1 MGKELGTAEDWTPAL
16 VATSEESS
24 GGLSVS
30 RFVGPGVGAAD
41 ELVVD
46 RVVAGIGDG
55 TIELAAF
62 GLAVIAPGDAAG
74 NVDGVASVVALVV
87 VVTEVGA
94 VLFVV
99 PAATVEN
106 GDDAGAANVGAD
118 VVGAA
123 DVGALD
129 V

>member
-1 MGKELGTAEDWTPAL
+1 M
-16 VATSEESS
+16 
-24 GGLSVS
+24 
-30 RFVGPGVGAAD
+30 
-41 ELVVD
+41 
-46 RVVAGIGDG
+46 
-55 TIELAAF
+55 
-62 GLAVIAPGDAAG
+62 
-74 NVDGVASVVALVV
+74 DGVASVVALVV